1 MTALKNNL
9 SNRLVIV
16 DALRGFALMGLFLIH
31 MVEYFELYWYQP
43 EPGTVHD
50 MMFFLFGGKAYATFA
65 LLFGVSFFIQMEN
78 QAKKGIDFRARFA
91 WRLTLLLIMG
101 YLHGLLYSGDILQVL
116 AVSGLLLLLV
126 YQQSNKVILLL
137 ALTFLLQVPLILH
150 FIFTLI
156 DSSTINSQPLHWS
169 LMSESFDIYANG
181 NFEQVIATN
190 MFNGQFG
197 KWMFFIESGRIYT
210 VLGLFL
216 LGLFVARQGYFSKI
230 TQHKKQIFTGFVIAI
245 LSALICHYFSSLAQ
259 SFAQAFTLTGMSLWL
274 FNTIVTSYLN
284 LSLTFGGIL
293 LFCLLYQLPVLTRLL
308 KLLAPCGR
316 MSLTLYVA
324 QSLIGVPLFY
334 GFAMGGFQSLGQVNS
349 LLLGFCLWLLQ
360 RFFAHLWLKHYKY
373 GPLEWGWRSLTYGK
387 KVKNS
392 LAISMVSVR
401 NY

>member
-1 MTALKNNL
+1 MSVLKNNVPV
-9 SNRLVIV
+9 RLEVV
-16 DALRGFALMGLFLIH
+16 DSLRGFALMALFLIH

-43 EPGTVHD
+43 EPGLVHD
-50 MMFFLFGGKAYATFA
+50 VMFFLFGGKAYAIFA

-78 QAKKGIDFRARFA
+78 QAKKGIDFRARFT
-91 WRLTLLLIMG
+91 WRLTLLLIIG
-101 YLHGLLYSGDILQVL
+101 YFHGLLYSGDILQIL

-126 YQQSNKVILLL
+126 YQQSNKVILMLS
-137 ALTFLLQVPLILH
+137 LTFLLQIPLILH

-169 LMSESFDIYANG
+169 LMPESFDIYANG
-181 NFEQVIATN
+181 NFKQLIATN

-216 LGLFVARQGYFSKI
+216 LGFFVARQGYFLKI
-230 TQHKKQIFTGFVIAI
+230 TAHKKQISTGFVIAI
-245 LSALICHYFSSLAQ
+245 LSALIWYLCSSFAQ
-259 SFAQAFTLTGMSLWL
+259 SFVQLFTLTGMSLWL

-284 LSLTFGGIL
+284 LSLTFAGIL
-293 LFCLLYQLPVLTRLL
+293 LFCLLYQLPVFTRFL

-349 LLLGFCLWLLQ
+349 LLLGLVLWSVQML
-360 RFFAHLWLKHYKY
+360 FAHIWLKHYKY

-387 KVKNS
+387 RVKNS
-392 LAISMVSVR
+392 LVI
-401 NY
+401 